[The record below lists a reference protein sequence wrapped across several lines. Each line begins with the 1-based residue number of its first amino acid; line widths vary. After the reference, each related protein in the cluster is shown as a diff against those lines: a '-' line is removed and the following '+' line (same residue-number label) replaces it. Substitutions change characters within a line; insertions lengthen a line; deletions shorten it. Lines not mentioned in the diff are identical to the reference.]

1 MPPALDRPLRQLCHP
16 PRDGLRP
23 EALDEARPA
32 RRSPRLDLGPAPANL
47 DQRGGE
53 RLPVGVKPAV
63 AAVERGVALRALGH
77 VDDLAVDEP

>member
-1 MPPALDRPLRQLCHP
+1 MGSGPKRSTQ
-16 PRDGLRP
+16 
-23 EALDEARPA
+23 ARPA

-63 AAVERGVALRALGH
+63 AAIERGVALRALGD